1 MVDTAIHNLLGVE
14 ASGIGNHEWDLGS
27 NVYLS
32 SIAPGSGWVGAQY
45 ASISA
50 NLVLAP
56 AGFPADPLNAR
67 FTQTVGTGVL
77 ANEEAQDLKGR
88 IAPSAVIN
96 EGGQTIGLV
105 GVTTQILE
113 SISSPTGAE
122 ILGFPFGAGA
132 NGETNDMALLAA
144 QLQPVIDDL
153 RAQGVNKIIL
163 LSHLQQITFERQ
175 LAPLL
180 NGVDIILAAGSNT
193 RLGDADDV
201 AVSFPGHA
209 PDFSDTYPILTAGAD
224 GKAVLPLARGG
235 QFEVKFRKADG
246 TNVTEVV
253 KP

>member
-1 MVDTAIHNLLGVE
+1 MHRSRPTLCWPLQG
-14 ASGIGNHEWDLGS
+14 
-27 NVYLS
+27 Y
-32 SIAPGSGWVGAQY
+32 
-45 ASISA
+45 
-50 NLVLAP
+50 
-56 AGFPADPLNAR
+56 PADPLNAR

-193 RLGDADDV
+193 RLGDARRRCWP
-201 AVSFPGHA
+201 ASRPCPGLFGHL
-209 PDFSDTYPILTAGAD
+209 PDPHQRARTAS
-224 GKAVLPLARGG
+224 R
-235 QFEVKFRKADG
+235 R
-246 TNVTEVV
+246 
-253 KP
+253 